1 MSNEVTK
8 EMLDESLAS
17 IQDYLDNTSAEQFEK
32 DYLEIR
38 KFTKGGVPAAE
49 IIGWEP
55 EVLQVDYSNSA
66 RNIPDNEGTL
76 EIEWGCPLDKRGD
89 M

>member
-17 IQDYLDNTSAEQFEK
+17 IQEYLDNMSAEQFEK

-38 KFTKGGVPAAE
+38 EFMEGGVPAAE

-66 RNIPDNEGTL
+66 RNIPDNVGTL
-76 EIEWGCPLDKRGD
+76 EIEWGCPLDKGID
-89 M
+89 L